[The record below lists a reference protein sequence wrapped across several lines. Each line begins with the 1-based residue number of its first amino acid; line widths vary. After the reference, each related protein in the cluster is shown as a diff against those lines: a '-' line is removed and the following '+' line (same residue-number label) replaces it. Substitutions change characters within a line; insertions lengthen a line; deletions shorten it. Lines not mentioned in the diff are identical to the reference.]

1 MVAKIELVDVKR
13 ELKRR
18 LALICQRGHMVR
30 CKIASFCGPAQGLA
44 EAV

>member
-1 MVAKIELVDVKR
+1 MVAKIDLVDVKR

-18 LALICQRGHMVR
+18 LAVICQRGRMMR